1 MDTLAGNTWDLP
13 GSGEVSTRQERIA
26 KLAREMPDKALTALS
41 RYLDEGW
48 LLAACARTRR
58 DGAVGID
65 EETWEDFAVNF
76 RERLTSLRDRA
87 HSGRYF
93 APPVR
98 RTYIPK
104 DPGPETRAIGI
115 PTFEDKVLQRAVVM
129 LLEPIY
135 EGMFHE
141 GSFGFRPGRDAHQ
154 AIDALRDWLV
164 AKGGGWVVEVDIRK
178 FFDTL
183 DHKHLREFVQRRV
196 GDGVVLRLIGKWLN
210 AGVMENGSVT
220 YPTEGSPQGGV
231 ISPLL
236 ANIYLH
242 YVLDEWFATEVQPRL
257 RGTAKLIRY
266 ADDFVIA
273 CTAECDAKTLFEELP
288 RRFADYG
295 LTIHETK
302 SRLVRFQRPRP
313 KQADPETFDLLGF
326 TWHWGQTSSGQW
338 TVKTKTAGSRLNRA
352 LRKIAEWCKR
362 RRHDPVSVQC
372 ATLRQ
377 KLQGHYAY
385 YGRPG
390 NYNCLSQFYRG
401 VLRRW
406 KQWLSRRSWAG
417 SLNWTAF
424 LNLLAQHPLPT
435 PSIRRR
441 AEAPS
446 WA

>member
-1 MDTLAGNTWDLP
+1 MDTLAGNTWNRLDP
-13 GSGEVSTRQERIA
+13 SEVLTRQERIA
-26 KLAREMPDKALTALS
+26 RLAREMPDKALTALC

-48 LLAACARTRR
+48 LMAACVKTRR
-58 DGAVGID
+58 DGALGID
-65 EETWEDFAVNF
+65 EETWAEFAVNIQD
-76 RERLTSLRDRA
+76 RLTSLRDRA
-87 HSGRYF
+87 HSGSYF

-104 DPGPETRAIGI
+104 GPGETRAIGI
-115 PTFEDKVLQRAVVM
+115 PTFEDKVLQRAVLM
-129 LLEPIY
+129 LLQPIY
-135 EGMFHE
+135 EGMFYD
-141 GSFGFRPGRDAHQ
+141 GSFGFRPGRDANR
-154 AIDALRDWLV
+154 AVDALRDWLA

-183 DHKHLREFVQRRV
+183 DHKHLREFVQCRV

-210 AGVMENGSVT
+210 AGVMEAGSVT

-231 ISPLL
+231 ISPML

-242 YVLDEWFATEVQPRL
+242 YVLDEWFATVIEPRL
-257 RGTAKLIRY
+257 NGSAKLIRY

-273 CTAECDAKTLFEELP
+273 CTEECDAVALFEELP
-288 RRFADYG
+288 RRFAEYG

-302 SRLVRFQRPRP
+302 SRLVRFKRPRP
-313 KQADPETFDLLGF
+313 GQAEPETFDLLGF
-326 TWHWGQTSSGQW
+326 TWYWGQTSYGNW

-352 LRKIAEWCKR
+352 LTKIAAWCKEH
-362 RRHDPVSVQC
+362 RHDPVSVQC
-372 ATLRQ
+372 TTLRQ

-401 VLRRW
+401 VLRAW
-406 KQWLSRRSWAG
+406 QQWLSRRSWAG
-417 SLNWTAF
+417 YLNWAAF
-424 LNLLAQHPLPT
+424 HNLLKQHPLPT

-441 AEAPS
+441 VEAPS
-446 WA
+446 SA

>member
-13 GSGEVSTRQERIA
+13 GSGEVLTRQERIA
-26 KLAREMPDKALTALS
+26 QLAREMPDKALTALS

-48 LLAACARTRR
+48 LLAACVRTRR

-65 EETWEDFAVNF
+65 AETWEDFAVNF

-154 AIDALRDWLV
+154 AVDALRDWLV

-178 FFDTL
+178 FCDTL

-210 AGVMENGSVT
+210 AGVMEHGSVT

-231 ISPLL
+231 ISPML

-273 CTAECDAKTLFEELP
+273 CTHECDAVTLVEELP
-288 RRFADYG
+288 RRFAEYG
-295 LTIHETK
+295 LTIHDTK
-302 SRLVRFQRPRP
+302 SRLVRFKRPRP
-313 KQADPETFDLLGF
+313 GQEAPETFDLLGF
-326 TWHWGQTSSGQW
+326 TWYWGQTPQGSW

-352 LRKIAEWCKR
+352 LRKIAAWCKW
-362 RRHDPVSVQC
+362 RRHDPISVQC
-372 ATLRQ
+372 ATLRL

-417 SLNWTAF
+417 YLNWTTF
-424 LNLLAQHPLPT
+424 QNLLAQHPLPT

-441 AEAPS
+441 VVAPS
-446 WA
+446 SA